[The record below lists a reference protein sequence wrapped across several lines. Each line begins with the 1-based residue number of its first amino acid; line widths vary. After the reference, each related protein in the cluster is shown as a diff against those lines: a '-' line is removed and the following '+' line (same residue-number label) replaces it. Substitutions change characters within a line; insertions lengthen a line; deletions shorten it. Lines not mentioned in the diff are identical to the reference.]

1 MTNAAETTVPDKR
14 PPTREALLD
23 AALTLF
29 LERGFAATRV
39 EDIAVQAGISKGA
52 VYLHFATKKELF
64 EGVVQAGVLQRLEQ
78 AEQLAAG
85 FEGSAMELLTTMLQN
100 NLLEFWGSPSSGIV
114 KLVIAESQQF
124 PELAIQY
131 YETVTGRAR
140 ELLEQIIRH
149 GLERGEFRELDPD
162 YTARVI
168 LNALDY
174 ELVLN
179 HTLGPDAR
187 GRSEPHRY
195 IEALLR
201 LIRASVV
208 CEGAA

>member
-1 MTNAAETTVPDKR
+1 MTAPDKLL
-14 PPTREALLD
+14 PTREALLD
-23 AALTLF
+23 AALLLF

-39 EDIAVQAGISKGA
+39 EDIAARAGISKGA

-100 NLLEFWGSPSSGIV
+100 NLLEFWGSPSSGIL
-114 KLVIAESQQF
+114 KLVVAESQQF
-124 PELAIQY
+124 PELAVEY
-131 YETVTGRAR
+131 HETVTGRAR
-140 ELLEQIIRH
+140 ELLAQIIRH
-149 GLERGEFRELDPD
+149 GLERGEFSDLDPD

-168 LNALDY
+168 LNALDH

-179 HTLGPDAR
+179 HTLRPGAH
-187 GRSEPHRY
+187 GRSEPRRY
-195 IEALLR
+195 IEALLG
-201 LIRASVV
+201 LIRANVIA
-208 CEGAA
+208 EGAS